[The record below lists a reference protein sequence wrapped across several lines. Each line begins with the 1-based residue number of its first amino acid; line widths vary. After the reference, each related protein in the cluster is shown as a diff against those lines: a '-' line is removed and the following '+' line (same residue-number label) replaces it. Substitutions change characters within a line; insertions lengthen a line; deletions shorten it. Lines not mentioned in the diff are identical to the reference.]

1 MALTV
6 RDLTKLQCFNHMRL
20 IAGEGG
26 LDNNVKGMGILDY
39 ELMPEY
45 IDDFLKTFTPGDF
58 VLCSFLYQYC
68 CNKPEEILPMVRT
81 LADYGAAGIGCKT
94 ILYPKLPAEVI
105 AYAEKHNFP
114 IFTFGKDT
122 YYENIVYEI
131 SDAIQTDDRNLL
143 TDENI
148 DAMIL
153 GALSKNKVYTIAK
166 NLRISFKRN
175 CRAYFIAG
183 DSETFGENVP
193 RYCSSFYL
201 NRNIG
206 NKGILTPYRGGMFMI
221 LTSPKDGEKA
231 FEIMASDI
239 LSYLNIPEPFSCCAS
254 RVHRPFESLDKC
266 FRESYN
272 TYLASLAQ
280 ERNYESFDDIGV
292 YEILVSDRNSA
303 QMEEYMLRYL
313 SPIMDKPDYMEA
325 AFTLVKCGGDIAK
338 AAASY
343 GCHQN
348 TIRYKIARMRELT
361 GTCGES
367 EQEFYM
373 NLSLAV
379 RIYRLRQVAK

>member
-6 RDLTKLQCFNHMRL
+6 RDLTKLQCFNHMKL

-26 LDNNVKGMGILDY
+26 LGNKVKGMGILDY

-68 CNKPEEILPMVRT
+68 CNKPEEILPMVKA

-94 ILYPKLPAEVI
+94 ILYPQLPPEVLKF
-105 AYAEKHNFP
+105 ANERNFP
-114 IFTFGKDT
+114 VFSFGKDT

-143 TDENI
+143 TGENI

-153 GALSKNKVYTIAK
+153 GALSKNRVYTIAK
-166 NLRISFKRN
+166 NLRISFRGQ
-175 CRAYFIAG
+175 CRAYFISR
-183 DSETFGENVP
+183 DSDGFRENVP
-193 RYCSSFYL
+193 RYCGSFYL

-206 NKGILTPYRGGMFMI
+206 NKGILTPYRNGMFML
-221 LTSPKDGEKA
+221 LTASKDEERA
-231 FEIMASDI
+231 FEIMAEDI
-239 LSYLNIPEPFSCCAS
+239 LGYLNIPEPFSCCAS
-254 RVHRPFESLDKC
+254 RLHRPFESLDKC

-272 TYLASLAQ
+272 TYLASLAE

-292 YEILVSDRNSA
+292 YEILVNDRNSA

-313 SPIMDKPDYMEA
+313 APIMDKPDYMET
-325 AFTLVKCGGDIAK
+325 AFILVKCGGDIAK

-361 GTCGES
+361 GSCGET

-379 RIYRLRQVAK
+379 RIYRLRQVTK

>member
-6 RDLTKLQCFNHMRL
+6 RDLTKLQCFNHMKL

-26 LDNNVKGMGILDY
+26 LGNKVKGMGILDY

-68 CNKPEEILPMVRT
+68 CNKPEEILPMVKA

-94 ILYPKLPAEVI
+94 ILYPQLPPEVLKF
-105 AYAEKHNFP
+105 ANERNFP
-114 IFTFGKDT
+114 VFSFGKDT

-143 TDENI
+143 TGENI

-153 GALSKNKVYTIAK
+153 GTLSKNRVYTIAK
-166 NLRISFKRN
+166 NLRISFRGQ
-175 CRAYFIAG
+175 CRAYFISR
-183 DSETFGENVP
+183 DSDGFRENVP

-206 NKGILTPYRGGMFMI
+206 NKGILTPYRNGMFML
-221 LTSPKDGEKA
+221 LTASKDEERA
-231 FEIMASDI
+231 FEIMAEDI
-239 LSYLNIPEPFSCCAS
+239 LGYLNIPEPFSCCAS
-254 RVHRPFESLDKC
+254 RLHRPFESLDKC

-272 TYLASLAQ
+272 TYLASLAE

-292 YEILVSDRNSA
+292 YEILVNDRNSA

-313 SPIMDKPDYMEA
+313 APIMDKPDYMET
-325 AFTLVKCGGDIAK
+325 AFILVKCGGDIAK

-361 GTCGES
+361 GSCGET

-379 RIYRLRQVAK
+379 RIYRLRQVTK

>member
-6 RDLTKLQCFNHMRL
+6 RDLTKLQCFSHMKL

-68 CNKPEEILPMVRT
+68 CDKPEEILPMVRT

-94 ILYPKLPAEVI
+94 ILYPQLPPEVI
-105 AYAEKHNFP
+105 TYAEKNNFP
-114 IFTFGKDT
+114 VFTFGKDI

-148 DAMIL
+148 GAMIL
-153 GALSKNKVYTIAK
+153 GTLSKNRIYTIAK
-166 NLRISFKRN
+166 NLRISFKRY
-175 CRAYFIAG
+175 CRSYFISG
-183 DSETFGENVP
+183 DTQEFGENIP
-193 RYCSSFYL
+193 RYCGSFYL

-206 NKGILTPYRGGMFMI
+206 GKGILTPYRGGMFMI
-221 LTSPKDGEKA
+221 LTSSKDDEKS
-231 FEIMASDI
+231 FEIIASDI
-239 LSYLNIPEPFSCCAS
+239 LDYLNIPGAFSCCAS

-266 FRESYN
+266 FRESYSA
-272 TYLASLAQ
+272 YLASLAE
-280 ERNYESFDDIGV
+280 ERNYKSFDDIGV

-313 SPIMDKPDYMEA
+313 APIMDKPDYMET

-348 TIRYKIARMRELT
+348 TVRYKIARMRELT
-361 GTCGES
+361 GTCGET

-373 NLSLAV
+373 NLSLAI
-379 RIYRLRQVAK
+379 RIYRLRQVAR

>member
-6 RDLTKLQCFNHMRL
+6 RDLTKLQCFNHMKL
-20 IAGEGG
+20 IAGDGG
-26 LDNNVKGMGILDY
+26 LGNKVKGMGILDY

-68 CNKPEEILPMVRT
+68 CNKPEEILPMVKA

-94 ILYPKLPAEVI
+94 ILYPDLPPEVLEF
-105 AYAEKHNFP
+105 ANARNFP
-114 IFTFGKDT
+114 VFSFGKDT

-153 GALSKNKVYTIAK
+153 GALSKNRVYTIAK
-166 NLRISFKRN
+166 NLRISFRGQ
-175 CRAYFIAG
+175 CRAYFIAK
-183 DSETFGENVP
+183 DSEGFKENIP
-193 RYCSSFYL
+193 RYCGSFYL

-206 NKGILTPYRGGMFMI
+206 NKGILTPYRNGMFLL
-221 LTSPKDGEKA
+221 LTASKDEEKSFA
-231 FEIMASDI
+231 IMVADI
-239 LSYLNIPEPFSCCAS
+239 LDYLHIPEPFSCCAS
-254 RVHRPFESLDKC
+254 RIHRPFESLDKC

-272 TYLASLAQ
+272 TYLASLAE

-292 YEILVSDRNSA
+292 YEILVNDRNSA
-303 QMEEYMLRYL
+303 PMEEYMLRYL
-313 SPIMDKPDYMEA
+313 APIMDKPDYMEA
-325 AFTLVKCGGDIAK
+325 AFILVKCGGDIAK

-361 GTCGES
+361 GSCGET

-379 RIYRLRQVAK
+379 RIYRLRQVTK

>member
-6 RDLTKLQCFNHMRL
+6 RDLTKLQCFNHMKL

-68 CNKPEEILPMVRT
+68 CDKPEEILPMVRT

-94 ILYPKLPAEVI
+94 ILYPQLPPEVI
-105 AYAEKHNFP
+105 TYAEKNNFP
-114 IFTFGKDT
+114 VFTFGKDI

-148 DAMIL
+148 GAMIL
-153 GALSKNKVYTIAK
+153 GTLSKNRIYTIAK
-166 NLRISFKRN
+166 NLRISFKRY
-175 CRAYFIAG
+175 CRSYFISG
-183 DSETFGENVP
+183 DTQEFGENIP
-193 RYCSSFYL
+193 RYCGSFYL

-206 NKGILTPYRGGMFMI
+206 GKGILTPYRGGMFMI
-221 LTSPKDGEKA
+221 LTSSKDEEKS
-231 FEIMASDI
+231 FEIIASDI
-239 LSYLNIPEPFSCCAS
+239 LDYLNIPGSFSCCAS

-266 FRESYN
+266 FRESYSA
-272 TYLASLAQ
+272 YLASLAE
-280 ERNYESFDDIGV
+280 ERNYKSFDDIGV

-313 SPIMDKPDYMEA
+313 APIMDKPDYMET

-348 TIRYKIARMRELT
+348 TVRYKIARMRELT
-361 GTCGES
+361 GTCGET

-373 NLSLAV
+373 NLSLAI
-379 RIYRLRQVAK
+379 RIYRLRQVAR